1 MIRLAAL
8 LLALF
13 AACVA
18 YASTRKTIDPH
29 DATLRLGFEDGLCSG
44 TAVGPHTILTARH
57 CFNHRLVT
65 VNNQPVE
72 VGKVRPEGKDAVTVE
87 VDRGFPVYLQRGPMP
102 AQGDRVRIWGNPLGE
117 PDVMRVGYVA
127 RAWTDGIVLDMRVCF
142 GDSGAGVVDDRN
154 RVVAVISATTDKNCN
169 LGIAR

>member
-1 MIRLAAL
+1 MTRLAVL
-8 LLALF
+8 LLALC
-13 AACVA
+13 ACVA
-18 YASTRKTIDPH
+18 FASTRKPIDPH

-44 TAVGPHTILTARH
+44 TAVGPHTLLTARH

-65 VNNQPVE
+65 VNNQPVK
-72 VGKVRPEGKDAVTVE
+72 VGKVRPEGRDAVTVE
-87 VDRGFPVYLQRGPMP
+87 VDMTFPAYLQRGPMP

>member
-1 MIRLAAL
+1 MSRTAVL
-8 LLALF
+8 LLALGV
-13 AACVA
+13 ACMA
-18 YASTRKTIDPH
+18 YASARKPINPH

-44 TAVGPHTILTARH
+44 TAIGPHMLLTARH
-57 CFNHRLVT
+57 CFNHRLVM
-65 VNNQPVE
+65 VNNQPVK

-87 VDRGFPVYLQRGPMP
+87 VDRAFPVYLQRGPMP

-127 RAWTDGIVLDMRVCF
+127 RAWSDGIVLDMRVCF
-142 GDSGAGVVDDRN
+142 GDSGAGVIDDHN
-154 RVVAVISATTDKNCN
+154 RVVAVVSATTDRNCS